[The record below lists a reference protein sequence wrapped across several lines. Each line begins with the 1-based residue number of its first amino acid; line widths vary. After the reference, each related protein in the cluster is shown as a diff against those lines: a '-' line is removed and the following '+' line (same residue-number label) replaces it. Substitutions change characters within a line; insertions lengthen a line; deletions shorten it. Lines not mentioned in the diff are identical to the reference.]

1 MTEKALAVAGPL
13 DLEGTK
19 RAMAAFDK
27 FKSEVLTDQDFW
39 VGRDRTGADMKHIK
53 RSGLMKFLMAIN
65 GNAAVIDERSEVIKF
80 ENKEI
85 LVFHFTAR
93 ATAPNGRFTEAVGS
107 ASSDERK
114 FDKPVHDLRALAQTR
129 AVNRAIANLMGG
141 GVVSAEEMGSD
152 EEPRKVEST
161 SSVKPPE
168 QPAYKPRRFDK
179 PSPADEAQGNAASF
193 IADTLQEAGL
203 DPDGVEVASRDWGL
217 FEVKPIVKMESGVW
231 QKYHQALK
239 PLNAEYHSKVKKKLD
254 DPDDPY
260 AGSWTVKVEAEG

>member
-1 MTEKALAVAGPL
+1 MGELKLVDELVLAVLKAKVEGVPYRLDWSMETGVQTLVTPNGFRKWRKQSFLFGRELPAQRGAEDMTEKALAVAGPL

-39 VGRDRTGADMKHIK
+39 VGRDRQGVEMKHIK

-65 GNAAVIDERSEVIKF
+65 GNAAVTDERSEVIKF

-114 FDKPVHDLRALAQTR
+114 FDKPVHDLTGL
-129 AVNRAIANLMGG
+129 
-141 GVVSAEEMGSD
+141 SADSC
-152 EEPRKVEST
+152 R
-161 SSVKPPE
+161 E
-168 QPAYKPRRFDK
+168 QGY
-179 PSPADEAQGNAASF
+179 S
-193 IADTLQEAGL
+193 
-203 DPDGVEVASRDWGL
+203 
-217 FEVKPIVKMESGVW
+217 ESGRRRCRECRRNGVM
-231 QKYHQALK
+231 KRSH
-239 PLNAEYHSKVKKKLD
+239 VKL
-254 DPDDPY
+254 
-260 AGSWTVKVEAEG
+260 

>member
-39 VGRDRTGADMKHIK
+39 VGRDRQGVEMKHIK

-65 GNAAVIDERSEVIKF
+65 GNAAVTDERSEVIKF

-129 AVNRAIANLMGG
+129 AVNRAIANLVGG
-141 GVVSAEEMGSD
+141 GVVSAEEMGD
-152 EEPRKVEST
+152 EEEPRKVV
-161 SSVKPPE
+161 SSSQVKPPE
-168 QPAYKPRRFDK
+168 QPAYKPRRFEN
-179 PSPADEAQGNAASF
+179 PNPAPNGNEQEPIGLWQAIFREAGFAEKEVSENVELEVLDNYRIAIHQKASF
-193 IADTLQEAGL
+193 MPENLWKRFMQVVNDQRGIWNKDKRQ
-203 DPDGVEVASRDWGL
+203 W
-217 FEVKPIVKMESGVW
+217 
-231 QKYHQALK
+231 
-239 PLNAEYHSKVKKKLD
+239 
-254 DPDDPY
+254 
-260 AGSWTVKVEAEG
+260 EGPC

>member
-1 MTEKALAVAGPL
+1 MTEKSLAVAGPL
-13 DLEGTK
+13 DLDGTK

-27 FKSEVLTDQDFW
+27 FKAEVLTDQDFW
-39 VGRDRTGADMKHIK
+39 VGRDRQGVEMKHIK

-129 AVNRAIANLMGG
+129 AVNRAIANLVGG

-161 SSVKPPE
+161 SSVKPLE
-168 QPAYKPRRFDK
+168 QPAYKPRRFDNK
-179 PSPADEAQGNAASF
+179 GETPNGNEQDGVSMWQSIF
-193 IADTLQEAGL
+193 EEAGFTEKEVS
-203 DPDGVEVASRDWGL
+203 DNVE
-217 FEVKPIVKMESGVW
+217 FEVLDNYRIAVR
-231 QKYHQALK
+231 QKAAYMPEELWKRFMHVVNDQRGIWNK
-239 PLNAEYHSKVKKKLD
+239 AERR
-254 DPDDPY
+254 
-260 AGSWTVKVEAEG
+260 WEGPC